1 MSTRAGRPCPPWPSC
16 LTRFSCTSGF
26 LNFFWLGLQTMR
38 LANCAWLRI
47 RLLVSRKRSLR
58 VIALRDSDLKSE
70 RPKFVGMKK
79 VHALANLDSSGG
91 ASVRGLRRGS
101 PMRFAVHFEKGA
113 GSNGIF
119 LERNESPWSLTGTPK
134 ASIARLLNAESF
146 SMAFLNLKRCTQV
159 SDPLPVGLYSA
170 SIELRPDNRMAS
182 KISAPENL
190 ELSASKNRH
199 R

>member
-26 LNFFWLGLQTMR
+26 LNFFWPGLQTMR
-38 LANCAWLRI
+38 LANCAWLRM

-79 VHALANLDSSGG
+79 VHAHDKLGG
-91 ASVRGLRRGS
+91 IEEASDPGLRRGD
-101 PMRFAVHFEKGA
+101 PMCFTAHFEKEA
-113 GSNGIF
+113 GSNGIS
-119 LERNESPWSLTGTPK
+119 LERNEPPWILLGTPK
-134 ASIARLLNAESF
+134 AGIDRFLNSESF
-146 SMAFLNLKRCTQV
+146 SLAFLNLKWCTQV
-159 SDPLPVGLYSA
+159 SDPLPVGLHSA
-170 SIELRPDNRMAS
+170 SIELRPSDRMAS